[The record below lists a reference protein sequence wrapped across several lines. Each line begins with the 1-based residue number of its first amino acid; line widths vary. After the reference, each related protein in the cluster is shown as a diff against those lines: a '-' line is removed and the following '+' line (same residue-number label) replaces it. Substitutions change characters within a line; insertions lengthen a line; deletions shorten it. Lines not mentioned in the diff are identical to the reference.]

1 MTKSIR
7 FWVGSPLL
15 AVLVAAP
22 LLLALGAG
30 PARAVSHLVLPAG
43 SPGATFNAPGE
54 LVVHVPSGT
63 LSVPALDLR
72 AGLTLTLNPGSGNM
86 TLDVAGILSLCTTA
100 LLPSCLPFGDGQP
113 DTGAD
118 PFHLTVLGPLTGPLE
133 LYAGTT
139 LILTPDPIPEPGTGL
154 MTALGLAGLAFF
166 GRRGSNRVP
175 RG

>member
-1 MTKSIR
+1 MTKSVR

-22 LLLALGAG
+22 LLLALGPG
-30 PARAVSHLVLPAG
+30 PARAVSQLVLPAG

-54 LVVHVPSGT
+54 LVLHVPSGT
-63 LSVPALDLR
+63 LTVPALDLR
-72 AGLTLTLNPGSGNM
+72 AGLTLTLNPSYGNVN
-86 TLDVAGILSLCTTA
+86 LNVAGTLNLCTTA
-100 LLPSCLPFGDGQP
+100 GLPSCLPFGDGQP

-118 PFHLTVLGPLTGPLE
+118 PFHVTVLGPLTGPLE

-139 LILTPDPIPEPGTGL
+139 LILTPEPIPEPGTGL
-154 MTALGLAGLAFF
+154 MMALGLAGLSRF
-166 GRRGSNRVP
+166 GRRGSTRVP